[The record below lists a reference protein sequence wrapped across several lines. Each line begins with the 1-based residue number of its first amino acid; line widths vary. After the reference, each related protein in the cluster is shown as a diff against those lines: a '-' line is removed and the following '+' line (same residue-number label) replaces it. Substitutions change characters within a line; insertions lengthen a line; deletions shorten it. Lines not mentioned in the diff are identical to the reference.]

1 MPSPLR
7 QKKVDAAAALTGMHS
22 TRSAATESDVATNQD
37 TFQSE
42 SRDIVPDAGVAAPCA
57 ESQQNAPHVSLGW
70 HIWPEY
76 AACRSMASP
85 PALQVASSHGTRES
99 TGHRG
104 AASGE
109 RPLCSLTTAVLTR
122 I

>member
-22 TRSAATESDVATNQD
+22 TRSAATESNVATKQD
-37 TFQSE
+37 TSQPE

-70 HIWPEY
+70 DNWPEY
-76 AACRSMASP
+76 AACRSVASP
-85 PALQVASSHGTRES
+85 PALQVAPSHGTRS
-99 TGHRG
+99 QQAR
-104 AASGE
+104 GE
-109 RPLCSLTTAVLTR
+109 RLAG
-122 I
+122 